1 MLNKSLLSQIKKD
14 LLRGKPIMLYDFP
27 NRENE
32 TDLVYYGKN
41 IDPKNI
47 KDLRLNTGAPLTVY
61 IDYETANKIGITTYV
76 NFIDNAKTNYPTYR
90 KLVKSDDKL
99 LIDARFSITFDFR
112 ANKTGC
118 SHLETAI
125 TVNQLAKIIE
135 TKKYKDFPIK
145 FKSPGHVP
153 LIISSRNLLQ
163 DRKGHSEMLLF
174 LIKRI
179 KLLPI
184 IVASEMISPK
194 NYKSMDYDEAKKY
207 ADKNSLIFL
216 EGKDL
221 FD

>member
-1 MLNKSLLSQIKKD
+1 MLNQSLLSQIIKD
-14 LLRGKPIMLYDFP
+14 FLNGKPIMLYDFP

-41 IDPKNI
+41 IKPKDI
-47 KDLRLNTGAPLTVY
+47 KDLRLNAGAPLTVY
-61 IDYETANKIGITTYV
+61 IDYETANKIGIATYV
-76 NFIDNAKTNYPTYR
+76 DFVNNVESDYSTYK
-90 KLVKSDDKL
+90 KLVKSENK

-125 TVNQLAKIIE
+125 TINQLTKIIE
-135 TKKYKDFPIK
+135 TKKYEDFPRK

-153 LIISSRNLLQ
+153 LIISSKNLLQ
-163 DRKGHSEMLLF
+163 DRKGHSEMLIF
-174 LIKRI
+174 LIKKI

-184 IVASEMISPK
+184 VVASEMVNPK
-194 NYKSMDYDEAKKY
+194 NYKSMNYDEAKKY
-207 ADKNSLIFL
+207 AKENDLIFL
-216 EGKDL
+216 KGKDL

>member
-1 MLNKSLLSQIKKD
+1 MLNQSLLSQIKKD
-14 LLRGKPIMLYDFP
+14 FLNGKPIMLYDFP

-41 IDPKNI
+41 IKPKDI
-47 KDLRLNTGAPLTVY
+47 KDLRLNAGAPLTVY

-76 NFIDNAKTNYPTYR
+76 DFVNNVKSDYSTYK
-90 KLVKSDDKL
+90 KLVKSEDK

-125 TVNQLAKIIE
+125 TINQLTKIIE
-135 TKKYKDFPIK
+135 TKKFEDFPRK

-153 LIISSRNLLQ
+153 LIISSKNLLK
-163 DRKGHSEMLLF
+163 DRKGHSEMLIF
-174 LIKRI
+174 LTKKVGLI
-179 KLLPI
+179 PI
-184 IVASEMISPK
+184 IVASEMINTK
-194 NYKSMDYDEAKKY
+194 NYKSMDYDDAKKY
-207 ADKNSLIFL
+207 ATRNSLIFL